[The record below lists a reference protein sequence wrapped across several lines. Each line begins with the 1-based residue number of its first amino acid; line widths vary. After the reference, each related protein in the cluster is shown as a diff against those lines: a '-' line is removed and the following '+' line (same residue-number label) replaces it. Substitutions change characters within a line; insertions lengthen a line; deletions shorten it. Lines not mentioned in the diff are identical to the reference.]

1 MVHEQTQFHNND
13 DDLKLCAKKQTK
25 KKEEEENRTIARAPC
40 LVTDELKMQEDGGKT
55 TGTYRHI
62 GGVWESQAG
71 DDDDGTRSH

>member
-1 MVHEQTQFHNND
+1 MRKEANE
-13 DDLKLCAKKQTK
+13 KKRRRRK
-25 KKEEEENRTIARAPC
+25 PC